1 MFRELTR
8 KKQRLSDAVCIELLK
23 TELRGVLSVLGDD
36 GYPYGLPIDHWYCE
50 KNGKLY
56 FHSGRTGHKADALA
70 RCDKASFCVYDR
82 GYRSE
87 GEWALHIKSVIAF
100 GRVRP
105 VTDYELAMDAV
116 RALSQ
121 KFTDDTAYIE
131 RDIEKNGRATL
142 VYEMTIE
149 HLCGKLV
156 NES

>member
-1 MFRELTR
+1 MFRELVR
-8 KKQRLSDAVCIELLK
+8 KKQRLSDAACIELLK
-23 TELRGVLSVLGDD
+23 RTLRGVLSVCGDG
-36 GYPYGLPIDHWYCE
+36 GYPYGVPLNHFYCE
-50 KNGKLY
+50 ATQKLY
-56 FHSGRTGHKADALA
+56 FHSGKTGHKVDALA
-70 RCDKASFCVYDR
+70 RCDKATFCVIDDGVR
-82 GYRSE
+82 TDGD
-87 GEWALHIKSVIAF
+87 WALNFQSVIAF

-105 VTDYELAMDAV
+105 VTDYAAAMDAV

-149 HLCGKLV
+149 HLCGKRV